1 MSINLSS
8 SDLIGY
14 VIELEKFEATTLEQ
28 KVIEKAM
35 QAGFVNNSDSADNLY
50 KLSWIKEMTQ
60 HAEDAFK
67 LEAVVD
73 GEDLKV
79 TIANFNQLVERR
91 DKNVNEILELLAKC
105 LIDAAPPYKG

>member
-14 VIELEKFEATTLEQ
+14 VIELEQFEATTLEQ

-35 QAGFVNNSDSADNLY
+35 QASFVNNSDSVDNLY

-79 TIANFNQLVERR
+79 TISNFNQLLERR
-91 DKNVNEILELLAKC
+91 DKQVSDILELLAKRV
-105 LIDAAPPYKG
+105 IDAAPLYKG